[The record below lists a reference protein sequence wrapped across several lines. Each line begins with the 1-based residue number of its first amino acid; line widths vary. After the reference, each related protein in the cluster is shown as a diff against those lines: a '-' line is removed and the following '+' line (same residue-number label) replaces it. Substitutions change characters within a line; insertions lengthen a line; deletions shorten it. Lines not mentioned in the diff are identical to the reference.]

1 MNIELRRFILEPM
14 NSKNE
19 EHLYDLNRLASNEKI
34 RKYILFV
41 FADFVKD

>member
-19 EHLYDLNRLASNEKI
+19 EHSYALNRLASNEKI
-34 RKYILFV
+34 AKERGLIC
-41 FADFVKD
+41 